1 MVAKILWCLKFYNE
15 KNYSIKLLFNL
26 FLFAW
31 MIFTSSCSHQNFSIE
46 LSNELDIS
54 RQFETV
60 EIDIKKIPKSIQ
72 SDIDKIGV
80 YDPDKGVFL
89 TKQIIFMNK
98 DGVIDLLIFQPELP

>member
-1 MVAKILWCLKFYNE
+1 
-15 KNYSIKLLFNL
+15 
-26 FLFAW
+26 

-60 EIDIKKIPKSIQ
+60 EIDIKKIPESIQ

-89 TKQIIFMNK
+89 TKQIIDMNQDWIAIK
-98 DGVIDLLIFQPELP
+98 NSSQPTPPQNMSKNHLSVDQSYQLLFFQLDN